1 MAAAKSPRAWPRRDE
16 ASIFGL
22 TISSFVG
29 QWSRHDLARALPRT
43 QPRRHSYFF
52 ERDVRYY
59 SAHRDLY
66 ELRGGQLEL
75 YQSLETVL
83 SRAERQLADAEVAL
97 VGRAF
102 V

>member
-1 MAAAKSPRAWPRRDE
+1 MKLVFRTDDQ
-16 ASIFGL
+16 L
-22 TISSFVG
+22 FVG
-29 QWSRHDLARALPRT
+29 QWSCHDLARALPRT

-66 ELRGGQLEL
+66 ELPGGQLEL
-75 YQSLETVL
+75 CQSWETVL
-83 SRAERQLADAEVAL
+83 SRVERQLADADITL
-97 VGRAF
+97 VGRAL